1 MQQGRVIQLVLYQ
14 NFLKIDQSQVIESAK
29 KGLQSY
35 KEKIIKSIDS
45 IAETDTIK
53 TYQKRK

>member
-1 MQQGRVIQLVLYQ
+1 MDFKVL
-14 NFLKIDQSQVIESAK
+14 IDLLSFNQSQVIESAK